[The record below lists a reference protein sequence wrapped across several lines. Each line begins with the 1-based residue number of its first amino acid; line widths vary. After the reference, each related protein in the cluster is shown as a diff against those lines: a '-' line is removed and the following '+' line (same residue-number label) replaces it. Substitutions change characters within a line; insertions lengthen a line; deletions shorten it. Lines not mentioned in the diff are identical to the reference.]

1 LFRVR
6 YVFLLLLLPLVLAAC
21 GGGGSS
27 SSGTTTG
34 STAGASGA
42 GANGVPAEAAAVV
55 GSVTIPKSRI
65 ALYMQQAR
73 LNFASQNV
81 TFPSVGSNSYR
92 ALRGRAVAFL
102 TVGAVYQA
110 KAASEGITA
119 TDAEVKA
126 AAAQARKSYGKTK
139 AAQDEAMKRQG
150 MTDAELVTQA
160 KLRVLEQKVQRREYE
175 NVKVTAAD
183 ARRYYDQHRS
193 NYSAPPT
200 RLIRQI
206 LVDTKARAAQ
216 LAAQARRNGN
226 FAALAKK
233 YSKDRPTGLAGGQV
247 DIRKGLTQ
255 PDFDRVAFS
264 LATGKVSDPIKTQ
277 YGWEILQ
284 PIAAI
289 KPATSVPYSKVGADI
304 REHLLETERQ
314 HVLSV
319 WQLAARNEYCKGKVK
334 FSPGYAPTQD
344 DNPCN
349 PQATQQPS
357 AGVG

>member
-6 YVFLLLLLPLVLAAC
+6 FVFLLLLLPLVLAAC

-27 SSGTTTG
+27 GSGTTTHSATGG
-34 STAGASGA
+34 SGTT
-42 GANGVPAEAAAVV
+42 ANGVPADAAAVI

-73 LNFASQNV
+73 LNYASQNV
-81 TFPSVGSNSYR
+81 TFPAAGSTAWR
-92 ALRGRAVAFL
+92 GLRGRAVAFL

-110 KAASEGITA
+110 KAASEGFTA
-119 TDAEVKA
+119 TDAEIKA
-126 AAAQARKSYGKTK
+126 AAEQARKAYGKTT
-139 AAQDEAMKRQG
+139 AAQNKAMKQQG
-150 MTDAELVTQA
+150 MTDGELETQA
-160 KLRVLEQKVQRREYE
+160 KLRVLEQKVQRRQYE
-175 NVKVTAAD
+175 NINVTAAD
-183 ARRYYDQHRS
+183 ARRYYDAHKS
-193 NYSAPPT
+193 EYSAPPS

-206 LVDTKARAAQ
+206 LVDSKARAAQ
-216 LAAQARRNGN
+216 LANQARRNGN

-233 YSKDRPTGLAGGQV
+233 YSTDRPTGLAGGRV
-247 DIRKGLTQ
+247 DIRKGLTA
-255 PDFDRVAFS
+255 PAFDRVAFS

-284 PIAAI
+284 PIEAV
-289 KPATSVPYSKVGADI
+289 KPATSVPYSQVGADI
-304 REHLLETERQ
+304 RQHLLETERQ

-334 FSPGYAPTQD
+334 FSPGYAPTRD

-349 PQATQQPS
+349 PAATRQLP
-357 AGVG
+357 VG